1 MTRLKL
7 LDTPIFRLILL
18 SSAIFGLSACVM
30 FGVMYR
36 AVNLYMEGQVDAQIQ
51 ADAHMLAESDSAADP
66 ARLIARLQR
75 RIERNHQPG
84 VYYLLEDE
92 KGAVLAGDLPAVP
105 LPVTGSY
112 DLPPPAG
119 LPAEHELRGYG
130 LTLPNGL
137 GLLVARD
144 LYPQDQVSDLM
155 ERTFSVGVLLTLI
168 AALGSGAIVSRR
180 ILRRIE
186 EIGRTSREIMS
197 GDLGRRI
204 PLGAGD
210 RALDGLALG
219 LNEMLGRIEELMD
232 GVRQVTDNIAH
243 DMRTPLTRLHQ
254 HLEQVRMAGH
264 SVEEFQN
271 AVDVALLETDGL
283 LETFGA
289 LLRIAQIEARAPGS
303 GLQPVALSDLCA
315 MIAETYAPVA
325 EAEGSRLVAA
335 VVPNLTVAG
344 DRQLLTQMLVNL
356 VENAL
361 QHNAPGTEIRLLLQA
376 GADGPHLSVT
386 DDGLGIPPE
395 ERDNVL
401 KRFYR
406 VDAARSS
413 QGSGLGLAL
422 VAAIA
427 RYHGAALTLD
437 DNGPGLAVRLA
448 FVSPPAAR
456 LPA

>member
-1 MTRLKL
+1 
-7 LDTPIFRLILL
+7 
-18 SSAIFGLSACVM
+18 
-30 FGVMYR
+30 
-36 AVNLYMEGQVDAQIQ
+36 
-51 ADAHMLAESDSAADP
+51 
-66 ARLIARLQR
+66 
-75 RIERNHQPG
+75 
-84 VYYLLEDE
+84 
-92 KGAVLAGDLPAVP
+92 
-105 LPVTGSY
+105 
-112 DLPPPAG
+112 
-119 LPAEHELRGYG
+119 LRGYG

-155 ERTFSVGVLLTLI
+155 ERTFSIGVLLTLV

-204 PLGAGD
+204 PLDAGD
-210 RALDGLALG
+210 RAFDGLALS

-243 DMRTPLTRLHQ
+243 DMRTPLTRLRQ
-254 HLEQVRMAGH
+254 HLEQVRTAGH

-289 LLRIAQIEARAPGS
+289 LLRIAQIEARPPGS
-303 GLQPVALSDLCA
+303 GLQPVVLSELCA

-325 EAEGSRLVAA
+325 EAEGHRLLAA
-335 VVPNLTVAG
+335 VVPNLTIAG

-361 QHNAPGTEIRLLLQA
+361 QHNVPGTEIRLLLQA
-376 GADGPHLSVT
+376 GASGPLLSVT
-386 DDGLGIPPE
+386 DDGIGIPLE
-395 ERDNVL
+395 ERENVL

-413 QGSGLGLAL
+413 QGSGLGLSL

-427 RYHGAALTLD
+427 RYHGATLALD

>member
-18 SSAIFGLSACVM
+18 SSAIFGLSACIM

-36 AVNLYMEGQVDAQIQ
+36 AVNRYMEGQVDAQVR

-75 RIERNHQPG
+75 RIERNRQPG

-92 KGAVLAGDLPAVP
+92 RGAVLAGDLPPVP

-137 GLLVARD
+137 GLVVARD

-204 PLGAGD
+204 PLGEGD
-210 RALDGLALG
+210 RAFDGLALG
-219 LNEMLGRIEELMD
+219 LNEMLGRIEELMN

-254 HLEQVRMAGH
+254 HLEQVRVAGH

-325 EAEGSRLVAA
+325 EAEGRRLVAA
-335 VVPNLTVAG
+335 VVPDLTVAG
-344 DRQLLTQMLVNL
+344 DRQLLIQMLVNL

-361 QHNAPGTEIRLLLQA
+361 QHNAPGTEIRLLLQT
-376 GADGPHLSVT
+376 GAEGPELSVT
-386 DDGLGIPPE
+386 DDGTGIPPE
-395 ERDNVL
+395 ERENVL

-413 QGSGLGLAL
+413 QGSGLGLSL

-427 RYHGAALTLD
+427 RYHGATLTLG
-437 DNGPGLAVRLA
+437 DNLPGLAVRVI
-448 FVSPPAAR
+448 FPR
-456 LPA
+456 